1 MFRKCKGTFIRN
13 KINCNITKVNVFTIT
28 DQFNV
33 SLVNKSFFYFFLLTD
48 LKHLNS
54 CDLTIISI

>member
-28 DQFNV
+28 FDQFNV
-33 SLVNKSFFYFFLLTD
+33 SLVNKFFFFFID
-48 LKHLNS
+48 
-54 CDLTIISI
+54 